1 MGLLADAWQYIADDP
16 SRFLDAL
23 SVHVRLSLSALLLAI
38 AIFVPLGVLASRLQ
52 RAGPPLV
59 ALVGAAR
66 VVPSLAVLFLLLP
79 AFGTGFT
86 PALVA
91 LVLLAGP
98 SIVVNTDAGL
108 RAVDAAIIENARGLG
123 MNPLQVFGRVSFPL
137 ALPVVIAGVRTA
149 AVEVIA
155 SATLAAFIG
164 AGGLGYFILAGITLA
179 DERLLLVGAIPVAL
193 LALTAE
199 GLFGVTER
207 LLTPGSYRPS
217 AVSRQPVGRRGTA
230 ISDRLP
236 G

>member
-1 MGLLADAWQYIADDP
+1 MWRPRGEDVGARAKHLMGLLADAWQYIADDP
-16 SRFLDAL
+16 SRFLDEL
-23 SVHVRLSLSALLLAI
+23 SAHVRLSLSALLLAI
-38 AIFVPLGVLASRLQ
+38 VIFVPLGVLAARL
-52 RAGPPLV
+52 RRTGPPLV

-79 AFGTGFT
+79 TFGTGFT

-91 LVLLAGP
+91 LTLLAGP
-98 SIVVNTDAGL
+98 PIVVNTDAGL

-123 MNPLQVFGRVSFPL
+123 MNALQVFGRVSFPL

-164 AGGLGYFILAGITLA
+164 TGGLGYFILAGITLA

-199 GLFGVTER
+199 GLLGVTER
-207 LLTPGSYRPS
+207 LLTPPT
-217 AVSRQPVGRRGTA
+217 ASR
-230 ISDRLP
+230 
-236 G
+236 

>member
-1 MGLLADAWQYIADDP
+1 MGLVAEAWQYIVDDP
-16 SRFLDAL
+16 SRFFDEL
-23 SVHVRLSLSALLLAI
+23 SVHVRLSVSALLLAI

-52 RAGPPLV
+52 KTGPPIV
-59 ALVGAAR
+59 AFVGAAR

-79 AFGTGFT
+79 TFGTGYK

-98 SIVVNTDAGL
+98 PIIVNTDAGL
-108 RAVDAAIIENARGLG
+108 RTVDAAIIENARGLG
-123 MNPLQVFGRVSFPL
+123 MNPFQLFGRVSFPL

-164 AGGLGYFILAGITLA
+164 AGGLGQFILAGITLA

-207 LLTPGSYRPS
+207 VLTPP
-217 AVSRQPVGRRGTA
+217 ASR
-230 ISDRLP
+230 
-236 G
+236 

>member
-1 MGLLADAWQYIADDP
+1 MGLLVDAWQYIADDP
-16 SRFLDAL
+16 SRFLDEL
-23 SVHVRLSLSALLLAI
+23 SVHVRLSLSALALAI
-38 AIFVPLGVLASRLQ
+38 AIFVPLGVLAARLQ
-52 RAGPPLV
+52 RTGPPLV

-79 AFGTGFT
+79 TFGLGFK

-91 LVLLAGP
+91 LTLLAGP
-98 SIVVNTDAGL
+98 PIVVNTDAGL
-108 RAVDAAIIENARGLG
+108 RNIDAAIIENARGLG
-123 MNPLQVFGRVSFPL
+123 MNALQVFGRVSLPL

-179 DERLLLVGAIPVAL
+179 DERLLLVGAVPVAL

-199 GLFGVTER
+199 GLLGLAER
-207 LLTPGSYRPS
+207 WLSYQPS
-217 AVSRQPVGRRGTA
+217 GVSRQPGGREG
-230 ISDRLP
+230 
-236 G
+236 

>member
-16 SRFLDAL
+16 SRFLDEL
-23 SVHVRLSLSALLLAI
+23 SAHVRLSLSALLLAI
-38 AIFVPLGVLASRLQ
+38 TIFFPLGVLAARMRQ
-52 RAGPPLV
+52 TGPPLV

-66 VVPSLAVLFLLLP
+66 VIPSLAVLFLLLP
-79 AFGTGFT
+79 TFGTGFM

-91 LVLLAGP
+91 LTLLAGP
-98 SIVVNTDAGL
+98 PIVVNTDAGL

-123 MNPLQVFGRVSFPL
+123 MNALQVFGRVSFPL

-199 GLFGVTER
+199 GLLGVSER
-207 LLTPGSYRPS
+207 LLTPS
-217 AVSRQPVGRRGTA
+217 AVSDQPLA
-230 ISDRLP
+230 N
-236 G
+236 

>member
-1 MGLLADAWQYIADDP
+1 MGLLGDAWQYIMDDP
-16 SRFLDAL
+16 SRFLDEL
-23 SVHVRLSLSALLLAI
+23 SVHIRLSLSALFLAI
-38 AIFVPLGVLASRLQ
+38 AIFVPLGVLSSRL
-52 RAGPPLV
+52 RRVGPPMV

-79 AFGTGFT
+79 TFGTGFT

-91 LVLLAGP
+91 LTLLAGP
-98 SIVVNTDAGL
+98 PIVVNTDAGL
-108 RAVDAAIIENARGLG
+108 RGVDAAVIESARGLG
-123 MNPLQVFGRVSFPL
+123 MNAAQVFGKVAFPL

-164 AGGLGYFILAGITLA
+164 AGGLGLFILSGITLV

-199 GLFGVTER
+199 GLFSLAER
-207 LLTPGSYRPS
+207 LLTRRSYQPS
-217 AVSRQPVGRRGTA
+217 ATSRQPVGGRV
-230 ISDRLP
+230 
-236 G
+236 

>member
-1 MGLLADAWQYIADDP
+1 MGLLLDAWQYITDNP
-16 SRFLDAL
+16 SRFFDEL
-23 SVHVRLSLSALLLAI
+23 SVHVRLSLSALFLAI

-52 RAGPPLV
+52 RTGPPLV

-79 AFGTGFT
+79 TFGTGFA

-91 LVLLAGP
+91 LTLLAGP
-98 SIVVNTDAGL
+98 PIVVNTDAGL
-108 RAVDAAIIENARGLG
+108 RSVDAAVIESAHGLG
-123 MNPLQVFGRVSFPL
+123 MNAVQVFGRVSFPL

-164 AGGLGYFILAGITLA
+164 AGGLGYFILAGITLV

-199 GLFGVTER
+199 GVLGVTER
-207 LLTPGSYRPS
+207 LLTPPATSG
-217 AVSRQPVGRRGTA
+217 
-230 ISDRLP
+230 
-236 G
+236 